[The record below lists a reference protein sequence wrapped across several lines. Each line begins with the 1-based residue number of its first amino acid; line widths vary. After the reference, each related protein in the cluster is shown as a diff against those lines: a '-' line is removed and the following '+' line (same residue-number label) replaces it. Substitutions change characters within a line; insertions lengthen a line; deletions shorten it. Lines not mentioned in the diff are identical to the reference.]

1 MRSLNKLL
9 VLLSSSTLA
18 LPLTLLVACTSSKPV
33 SKPIDDNEFL
43 TVVRSIKNED
53 DLLKY
58 ADLKFKDSRGS
69 YISKGDVV
77 PTQLERHQVEITFK
91 DKYKNQILAE
101 VTNVKPKTNDSN
113 NAFAIINNATI
124 FIQFI
129 NAKTNKPE
137 SINLEITGLNTNNT
151 VDASGNRNDNTLG
164 YFGGSEGYDKYARM
178 DQKGRFKYDN
188 DIYVGSL
195 ERQIGH
201 GSKPIDLKAYRGL
214 ETSKENIAKFDEKA
228 NSINFDTYYN
238 AALKG
243 FTLPVYDQSGKVTGL
258 QINDGPE
265 VNKGPSTVDSLGRE
279 QYKTNGLART
289 IPNDVY
295 RTAAIQT
302 FQVNFTGWKDYAA
315 EIEEA
320 EDNIALFESWDNNR
334 IKNYI
339 DTQLEQLKKNYE
351 YEVEQIDKQIQ
362 STDKSYTGI
371 LAELNK
377 KKEKLNT
384 EHENDRR
391 QISRLGKDKNSL
403 IKWQQELINKYKSK
417 KNEKQ
422 SQSSISG
429 TMWIMDYL
437 KEENNNN
444 NPTKFYFG
452 TNSHVAKAIKYDLVS
467 FSLTR
472 LNSDIKVGQ
481 TFDLNGFDR
490 NFTKFV
496 FKPSN
501 GKKLNDAVTT
511 IFHAT
516 DFIKEKSN
524 PLKFLEPSQMAKYKD
539 AGIFADFAVIEVDFA
554 KLLTNSDY
562 QHSVWSA
569 SQDITNNYTKD
580 QNKLISSI
588 TNDYASEK
596 SKKVQFTSESLL
608 DKTTYEKFD
617 RKLDFN
623 PNDRKELEDY
633 KKLESLYILGYP
645 TSNEDYFLDKYEDD
659 KQLERK
665 KYDFSLW
672 VNSEYKYYK
681 NLVKKEGTPSSF
693 NDYETEKGNF
703 LSYQIGYR
711 TFIDKP
717 GLTDAFLAA
726 HRVGK
731 KLYTLNNGDNGKSK
745 KYFNYGLEILPRFYA
760 PAGGASGSSVRTKDN
775 KLLAVY
781 HASNNVAKTGL
792 AAVFRSNGHSYN
804 DLFGKYKLGQYDLIY
819 GEGEDQET
827 GKSYREA
834 MQLKYKDK
842 KSALFNDGF
851 NNIPEEF
858 KFKKSTK

>member
-77 PTQLERHQVEITFK
+77 PTQLERHQVEIIFK

-113 NAFAIINNATI
+113 NAFAIINDATI

-164 YFGGSEGYDKYARM
+164 YFGGSEGYKSYSEKS
-178 DQKGRFKYDN
+178 QKERFKYDN

-195 ERQIGH
+195 ERQIGN
-201 GSKPIDLKAYRGL
+201 GTKPIDLKAYRGL
-214 ETSKENIAKFDEKA
+214 ETSQDNINKFDQKA
-228 NSINFDTYYN
+228 KESNFDTYYN

-243 FTLPVYDQSGKVTGL
+243 FTLPVYDQGGNVTGL
-258 QINDGPE
+258 RINDGPE

-289 IPNDVY
+289 IPNETY

-302 FQVNFTGWKDYAA
+302 FQVDFTGWKDYAV

-320 EDNIALFESWDNNR
+320 EDNIDLFKSWDENR

-339 DTQLEQLKKNYE
+339 HTQLNQLKKNYE
-351 YEVEQIDKQIQ
+351 YEVEQIDKRLK
-362 STDKSYTGI
+362 STDRSYTSI
-371 LAELNK
+371 LAELNR
-377 KKEKLNT
+377 KKEKLNVDY
-384 EHENDRR
+384 ESERKK
-391 QISRLGKDKNSL
+391 ISGLSKDGL
-403 IKWQQELINKYKSK
+403 VKWQQELIDQYKSK
-417 KNEKQ
+417 KDQKQ
-422 SQSSISG
+422 SQSSESG

-437 KEENNNN
+437 IENGNSS

-452 TNSHVAKAIKYDLVS
+452 TNSHVAKAIKDDLVS

-496 FKPSN
+496 FKPNN
-501 GKKLNDAVTT
+501 GKKLSDAITT

-516 DFIKEKSN
+516 DFIKKEHSPINLLESN
-524 PLKFLEPSQMAKYKD
+524 QKEKYKD

-554 KLLTNSDY
+554 KLLNNSDY
-562 QHSVWSA
+562 QHSVWSS
-569 SQDITNNYTKD
+569 SQDITNSYKKE
-580 QNKLISSI
+580 QKELISSI

-596 SKKVQFTSESLL
+596 SKKIQFASESLL
-608 DKTTYEKFD
+608 DETTYKKFD

-645 TSNEDYFLDKYEDD
+645 TANEDYFLDKYEDD

-693 NDYETEKGNF
+693 NEYETEKGNF

-711 TFIDKP
+711 SFIDKP

-792 AAVFRSNGHSYN
+792 AAVFRSNGYSY
-804 DLFGKYKLGQYDLIY
+804 DGLFGNYNLGQYDLIY
-819 GEGEDQET
+819 GGGKEQET
-827 GKSYREA
+827 GRSYREV
-834 MQLKYKDK
+834 MKNKYSSA
-842 KSALFNDGF
+842 KSALFENGF
-851 NNIPEEF
+851 NDIPQEF
-858 KFKKSTK
+858 QFNNSVR